1 YQMVNFTQVR
11 KVTNDFMR
19 EHQKLCSFVL
29 HLMLLGVYSPAF
41 IFGSSII
48 DSSVPSAGLLWL
60 LATMI
65 FINMVTEDLQTK
77 QIDIRKAAVL
87 IILLLSVS
95 QYDFLA
101 SVVLFAFYVL
111 SLQFINLALL
121 LVNFLASNA
130 KNITNHIKS
139 FFTKDGDKNDLDEP
153 LELPFLPIM
162 AVSMAIYSGSVLY
175 FYSIG
180 AAEIYVPLMEIHH
193 ITGDFISKIFNVNW
207 RWVSV
212 IQCVIVFILLCY
224 AYHKMVE
231 NLLQSEFYKGTKFQE
246 LQGFIAPWDLFLVA
260 AFMVVFN
267 MFNMQFIICIGFSL
281 SGFIKFVYESY
292 LEIRK
297 GDKLWQ

>member
-1 YQMVNFTQVR
+1 MVNFIQVR
-11 KVTNDFMR
+11 KAINDFKH
-19 EHQKLCSFVL
+19 EHPKVCS
-29 HLMLLGVYSPAF
+29 LLLYLLLLEVYSPAF

-48 DSSVPSAGLLWL
+48 SSSVTSAGFLWL
-60 LATMI
+60 LAVLL

-77 QIDIRKAAVL
+77 QIDIRKAVVL

-95 QYDFLA
+95 QYGFLA
-101 SVVLFAFYVL
+101 SVALFAFYVL
-111 SLQFINLALL
+111 SLHFINLALL
-121 LVNFLASNA
+121 LVNFLASDV
-130 KNITNHIKS
+130 KNITNHVKS
-139 FFTKDGDKNDLDEP
+139 FFTKDGGENDIDET

-162 AVSMAIYSGSVLY
+162 AVSMAIYSGAVLY
-175 FYSIG
+175 FYSVG

-193 ITGDFISKIFNVNW
+193 TIGDFTSKILNVNW
-207 RWVSV
+207 HWVSV
-212 IQCVIVFILLCY
+212 VQCVIVFILLCY
-224 AYHKMVE
+224 VYHKMVE

-292 LEIRK
+292 REFRK
-297 GDKLWQ
+297 GDKLCQ